1 VQLTPSLLHT
11 LTPSHHHTHTP
22 SLTIMV
28 QIDINT
34 TIEFDFEKYVQH
46 ELLPEIEKEGASLN
60 TFGLAS
66 SFGKG
71 SDPKRRTVVC
81 RHWLVGLCQ
90 KGNDCAYLH
99 KLDKS
104 RAVRYGME

>member
-1 VQLTPSLLHT
+1 MVQLDVKTD
-11 LTPSHHHTHTP
+11 
-22 SLTIMV
+22 V
-28 QIDINT
+28 
-34 TIEFDFEKYVQH
+34 EFDFEEFVQK
-46 ELLPEIEKEGASLN
+46 ELLPEIEKGGTSVN

-90 KGNDCAYLH
+90 KVLRCVWVANIPCKIVYVNIVVQITVLNVFVFLSG
-99 KLDKS
+99 K
-104 RAVRYGME
+104 

>member
-1 VQLTPSLLHT
+1 
-11 LTPSHHHTHTP
+11 
-22 SLTIMV
+22 MV
-28 QIDINT
+28 QVEVSTDV
-34 TIEFDFEKYVQH
+34 EFDFEKIVQK
-46 ELLPEIEKEGASLN
+46 ELLPEIEKEGSNLN

-90 KGNDCAYLH
+90 KVLRLSNV
-99 KLDKS
+99 S
-104 RAVRYGME
+104 VIF